1 MWRPWF
7 SSDGL
12 GVSCEIGGGPGP
24 SRHLELGEDG
34 RYVVLYGLLV
44 EFPGGADLSVRLAA
58 RNLAE
63 DALLLGREPG
73 KPLIAEQVLAL
84 AKAIENGFR
93 DGRIEQVLTGPD
105 GPNGAHQ
112 IAAMYLL
119 EDVSRSPGHDRSEQR
134 LVVGEGRQHQDLR
147 IGEAG
152 ADLPGGGERAP
163 VRNPDIHYHDIRS
176 RPLPALNGFPH
187 TAGFT
192 GDRQAFFFRQQR
204 LDPVADNLVIV
215 DDHDP
220 KRHIGF

>member
-12 GVSCEIGGGPGP
+12 GVSCEIGGGLGP
-24 SRHLELGEDG
+24 SRHLELGEDA
-34 RYVVLYGLLV
+34 RYVVLDGLLG
-44 EFPGGADLSVRLAA
+44 EFQVGADLSVRLAA

-119 EDVSRSPGHDRSEQR
+119 EDVSRSPRHDRSEQR

-147 IGEAG
+147 IGGRWA
-152 ADLPGGGERAP
+152 ASRWRVDPAP
-163 VRNPDIHYHDIRS
+163 LRKPDSH
-176 RPLPALNGFPH
+176 
-187 TAGFT
+187 
-192 GDRQAFFFRQQR
+192 
-204 LDPVADNLVIV
+204 V
-215 DDHDP
+215 
-220 KRHIGF
+220 

>member
-12 GVSCEIGGGPGP
+12 GWSCERGGGLGP
-24 SRHLELGEDG
+24 SRHLELGEDA
-34 RYVVLYGLLV
+34 RYVVLDGLLG
-44 EFPGGADLSVRLAA
+44 EFQVGADLSVRLAA

-134 LVVGEGRQHQDLR
+134 LVVGEGRQHQDPR
-147 IGEAG
+147 NGEAG
-152 ADLPGGGERAP
+152 AEPPGGLRP
-163 VRNPDIHYHDIRS
+163 
-176 RPLPALNGFPH
+176 RPLPKAEYQP
-187 TAGFT
+187 
-192 GDRQAFFFRQQR
+192 
-204 LDPVADNLVIV
+204 P
-215 DDHDP
+215 
-220 KRHIGF
+220 RHRAAP